1 MNGYLIS
8 AGELRA
14 IGLNVPADIPDCAT
28 VPRCSVHYKA
38 GDDKPDQVA
47 IDSNVLVVDIA
58 VTFSEPFKWFEATV
72 VVKS

>member
-28 VPRCSVHYKA
+28 VPRCSVHCKA
-38 GDDKPDQVA
+38 GDDRPDQA
-47 IDSNVLVVDIA
+47 ASDANVLAFDIA
-58 VTFSEPFKWFEATV
+58 VTFSAPFKWFEATV